1 MLAAIKSCMQSLIWV
16 VVFLTIASIA
26 IVIVAILIL
35 DFVQDLPY
43 RSRDNAIFVLTF
55 YTPIVAISA
64 IIVSFLAFAPSQF
77 FQALVLGGSDW
88 LFGQT
93 RFLVL
98 QALPLTA
105 VLTWYCYDYLTP
117 SDIKLAISGGR
128 DLTPHQHGL
137 TTSRYIMT
145 LAIQTPITLFSFLYF
160 ETGTHGRSKKPILIA
175 ALAAAIV
182 VGTIQGFGAAQMKLR
197 FP

>member
-1 MLAAIKSCMQSLIWV
+1 MQSLIWV